1 MSPRALLAG
10 VDEVGRGPLAG
21 PVVAAA
27 VILPPLFD
35 SASITIDDSKRLTS
49 AKRTKADKLLRR
61 EAVCW
66 AIGVAGVEEIDRL
79 NIHHASLL
87 AMRRAVLGLV
97 HKPSRVLVDGKYLPD
112 LDIPGEAIVGG
123 DGIHT
128 VISAASIIAKEYRD
142 RYMSRLDRVFPGYAL
157 AKNKGYPTQEH
168 LRSISALGI
177 CSAHRKTFSPV
188 RQMLNTGN

>member
-1 MSPRALLAG
+1 MTSRALLAG

-27 VILPPLFD
+27 VILPSLFD
-35 SASITIDDSKRLTS
+35 SGSITIDDSKRLTP
-49 AKRTKADKLLRR
+49 AKRSKADQLLRR

-87 AMRRAVLGLV
+87 AMRRAVLGLT

-128 VISAASIIAKEYRD
+128 VISAASVIAKEYRD
-142 RYMSRLDRVFPGYAL
+142 RYMSRLDLQFPGYAL

-168 LRSISALGI
+168 LQSIGVLGI

-188 RQMLNTGN
+188 RQMLQAGR

>member
-1 MSPRALLAG
+1 MTSRALLAG

-27 VILPPLFD
+27 VILPSLFD
-35 SASITIDDSKRLTS
+35 SGSITIDDSKRLTP
-49 AKRTKADKLLRR
+49 AKRMKADQLLRR

-87 AMRRAVLGLV
+87 AMRRAVLGLT

-128 VISAASIIAKEYRD
+128 VISAASVIAKEYRD
-142 RYMSRLDRVFPGYAL
+142 RYMSRLDLQFPGYAL

-168 LRSISALGI
+168 LQSIGVLGI

-188 RQMLNTGN
+188 RQMLQAGR

>member
-1 MSPRALLAG
+1 MTSRELLAG

-27 VILPPLFD
+27 VILPSLFD
-35 SASITIDDSKRLTS
+35 SGSITIDDSKRLTP
-49 AKRTKADKLLRR
+49 AKRSKADQLLRR

-87 AMRRAVLGLV
+87 AMRRAVLALT

-128 VISAASIIAKEYRD
+128 VISAASVIAKEYRD
-142 RYMSRLDRVFPGYAL
+142 RYMSRLDLKFPGYAL

-168 LRSISALGI
+168 LLSIRVLGI

-188 RQMLNTGN
+188 RQMLQAGH

>member
-1 MSPRALLAG
+1 MTSRALQAG

-27 VILPPLFD
+27 VILPSLFD
-35 SASITIDDSKRLTS
+35 SGSITIDDSKRLTP
-49 AKRTKADKLLRR
+49 AKRSKADQLLRR

-87 AMRRAVLGLV
+87 AMRRAVLGLT

-128 VISAASIIAKEYRD
+128 VISAASVIAKEYRD
-142 RYMSRLDRVFPGYAL
+142 RYMSRLDLKFPGYAL

-168 LRSISALGI
+168 LQSIGVLGI

-188 RQMLNTGN
+188 RQMLQAGR

>member
-1 MSPRALLAG
+1 MTSRALLAG

-27 VILPPLFD
+27 VILPSLFD
-35 SASITIDDSKRLTS
+35 SGSITIDDSKRLTP
-49 AKRTKADKLLRR
+49 AKRMKADQLLRR

-66 AIGVAGVEEIDRL
+66 AIGVAAVEEIDRL

-87 AMRRAVLGLV
+87 AMRRAVLGLT

-128 VISAASIIAKEYRD
+128 VISAASVIAKEYRD
-142 RYMSRLDRVFPGYAL
+142 RYMSRLDLQFPGYAL

-168 LRSISALGI
+168 LQSIGVLGI

-188 RQMLNTGN
+188 RQMLQAGR